1 VRSKQSA
8 SNQNC
13 VDPRPLD
20 EGILFKYIPTR
31 RINCFGSLT
40 LLVIFAIIDNLFQT
54 FFHIQVSKFKPVL
67 RCLHKEGVFECV
79 LRRIF
84 YLKLHFIYIYIYIYI
99 SHIKFIFYSK
109 TIQQTQKKINYERPV
124 NK

>member
-40 LLVIFAIIDNLFQT
+40 LLVIFAIKDSLFQT

-84 YLKLHFIYIYIYIYI
+84 YLKLHYIYIYIYIY
-99 SHIKFIFYSK
+99 HILNLYFTVKPYSK
-109 TIQQTQKKINYERPV
+109 PNKKIIMRDP
-124 NK
+124 

>member
-40 LLVIFAIIDNLFQT
+40 LLVIFAIKDSLFQT
-54 FFHIQVSKFKPVL
+54 FFHIQVSKFKPAL

-84 YLKLHFIYIYIYIYI
+84 YLKLHYIYI

-109 TIQQTQKKINYERPV
+109 TIQQTQQKKNYERHV

>member
-84 YLKLHFIYIYIYIYI
+84 YLKLHYIYIYIY
-99 SHIKFIFYSK
+99 HILNLYFTVKPYSK
-109 TIQQTQKKINYERPV
+109 PNKKKITRDP
-124 NK
+124 